1 MEAEL
6 EVNVAEGAL
15 ETGHQ
20 EQAARRIVWVRLCG
34 IEQAM
39 VCSPYR
45 AEQQN
50 SLKRSDL
57 STEIALYS
65 FCANGACA
73 LCCNNPCIKL
83 SIVLGGTYMVIMEVE
98 KEQNK
103 TKQNKTKHA
112 CAFSPAVWSQNSS
125 SSVVCS
131 LWHHCSH
138 LVSPVTWYSS
148 RRPPAQPTWFE
159 IYR

>member
-6 EVNVAEGAL
+6 EVNVAQGAL
-15 ETGHQ
+15 ETGNQ
-20 EQAARRIVWVRLCG
+20 EQAARQVLWVRLCG

-73 LCCNNPCIKL
+73 LCCK
-83 SIVLGGTYMVIMEVE
+83 
-98 KEQNK
+98 
-103 TKQNKTKHA
+103 
-112 CAFSPAVWSQNSS
+112 
-125 SSVVCS
+125 
-131 LWHHCSH
+131 
-138 LVSPVTWYSS
+138 
-148 RRPPAQPTWFE
+148 
-159 IYR
+159 